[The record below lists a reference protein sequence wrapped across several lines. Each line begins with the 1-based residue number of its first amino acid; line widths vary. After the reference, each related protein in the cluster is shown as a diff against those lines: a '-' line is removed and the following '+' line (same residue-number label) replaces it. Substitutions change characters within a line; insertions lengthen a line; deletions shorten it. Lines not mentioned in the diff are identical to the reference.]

1 MKPGSVVV
9 DLATS
14 RGGNCEVSILN
25 KTIKHGEVTVIGL
38 SNMAGLVPATA
49 SELYANNLVHLIN
62 LLAPQPPEITL
73 NPSDEIIQQ
82 AVLCHQ
88 NQYLPFQATKETQSA

>member
-1 MKPGSVVV
+1 MKPGSIVV

-14 RGGNCEVSILN
+14 RGGNCEVSVVD
-25 KTIKHGEVTVIGL
+25 KTVKHGEITIIGV

-62 LLAPQPPEITL
+62 LLAQNPPEITL
-73 NPSDEIIQQ
+73 NPNDEIIQQ

-88 NQYLPFQATKETQSA
+88 NQYLPFQVKKETQNA